1 MITNKITDRITD
13 KITDMTSKLQMLI
26 TFATV
31 VRLRPT
37 IYQNAQNSEENLDKG
52 IWYTI
57 FCQKK
62 ASNCLNF
69 VFKDQTPTFSFF
81 SFFFSSLFFFKI
93 SATCF
98 LLEIEPKQFFF
109 MTQSL
114 KDTRN
119 KNNNKNTNVTRTRT
133 KQRHKQERNKTQTR
147 KQITEQ
153 GQNTNLDKL
162 RRKKNRIG

>member
-1 MITNKITDRITD
+1 
-13 KITDMTSKLQMLI
+13 MLI

-31 VRLRPT
+31 VCLRPT
-37 IYQNAQNSEENLDKG
+37 IYQNTQNLEENPDIHNFLPK
-52 IWYTI
+52 
-57 FCQKK
+57 KK

-81 SFFFSSLFFFKI
+81 SFFFSSLFISKFVQLFFYLKQN
-93 SATCF
+93 SNNFF
-98 LLEIEPKQFFF
+98 L
-109 MTQSL
+109 TQSL

-133 KQRHKQERNKTQTR
+133 KQRHKQECNKTQTR

-162 RRKKNRIG
+162 QRKIIG